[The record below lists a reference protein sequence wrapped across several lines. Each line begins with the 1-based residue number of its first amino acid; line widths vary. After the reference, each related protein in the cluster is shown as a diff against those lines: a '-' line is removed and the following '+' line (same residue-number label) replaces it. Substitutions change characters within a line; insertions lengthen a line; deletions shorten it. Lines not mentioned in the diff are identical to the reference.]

1 MCIIDSDKGVRLV
14 YGSDSP
20 VASYNPILGI
30 SSALMREGLG
40 EDDVLYGQERL
51 TATECLKI
59 MSMGAA
65 HSRFY
70 EDEKGKVLPGMLAD
84 LTILDRDIRLSEP
97 STVTNSEVVG
107 TIVDGRIVYL
117 KD

>member
-1 MCIIDSDKGVRLV
+1 MV

-20 VASYNPILGI
+20 VATYDPILGI
-30 SSALMREGLG
+30 SSALMRDGLG
-40 EDDVLYGQERL
+40 KEDIFYGQEKL
-51 TATECLKI
+51 TATECLNI
-59 MSMGAA
+59 MTIGAA

-70 EDEKGKVLPGMLAD
+70 EGEKGEVLPGMLAD

-97 STVTNSEVVG
+97 STVADSEVVG